1 MVVTGPWW
9 FPYRPRTS
17 LEGFVVVGLVGTVL
31 GCFVSYVENYTVDAS
46 IFVA

>member
-1 MVVTGPWW
+1 MVPIPPTDA
-9 FPYRPRTS
+9 S